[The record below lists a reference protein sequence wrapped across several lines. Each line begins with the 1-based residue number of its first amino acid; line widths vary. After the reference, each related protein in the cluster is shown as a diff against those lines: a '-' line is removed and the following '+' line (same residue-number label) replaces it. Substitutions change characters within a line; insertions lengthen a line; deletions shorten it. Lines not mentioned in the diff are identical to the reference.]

1 MNEMLLLT
9 PGPSP
14 VPEKIR
20 AALSQSMIHH
30 RTGEFRTILGNLHKG
45 LQEICATGNPVVVF
59 AASGT
64 GAMEASVSNFLSSG
78 DKVITIAGGKFGQRW
93 GEICRAFGLEVIEI
107 DVEWGQ
113 APQPEVLEDKLA
125 SNPEVKAVFTTLCET
140 STATAYD
147 IEALAAKV
155 KDKQAIFIVDA
166 ISGLGQD
173 KLLAD
178 QWGVDVVVGGSQK
191 GLMLPPGLAFLS
203 VSEKAQKLNQEA
215 KLPRYYF
222 DLTPALKKHK
232 TNDTP
237 WTAAVS
243 LVRAAEVAVEIII
256 NEGLDNRYQRFAKL
270 AKATRAAGEAIGLK
284 VLSQRPSA
292 SATAFIVPDKI
303 ASSELV
309 KQLRAKYKLAI
320 AGGQAQL
327 KDKIIRIAHMGAIDA
342 RDLIQGFSLL
352 ENVLVENSCQFTLGA
367 SLKKFQEVYYD

>member
-1 MNEMLLLT
+1 
-9 PGPSP
+9 
-14 VPEKIR
+14 
-20 AALSQSMIHH
+20 MIHH